1 MHFPDDILDH
11 KDRLVNG
18 VEVTCST
25 LLGVNKSKF
34 PVRHGNC
41 FSMKADNG
49 HSYRIVNFYLENLE
63 EGIRRGKMTLPVR
76 LYILS
81 DPSEGGVAIIF
92 DPKIPTSWYSD
103 RFCETCTPVK
113 FLPFPQR
120 VSHSLKLESGAI
132 TEHKSGDRTMRIERI
147 GDGVVDWRTEEE
159 KSPIVFAKYQ
169 PMIMEP
175 IVCMGAEVEAEMMKA
190 LEAEYSK
197 ETNTEGLFKEITLT
211 SNFRGFKADDAG

>member
-18 VEVTCST
+18 VEITSYT
-25 LLGVNKSKF
+25 LIGVIKSKF

-41 FSMKADNG
+41 FSMKASNG
-49 HSYRIVNFYLENLE
+49 IEYKIVNFYYENIK
-63 EGIRRGKMTLPVR
+63 EGISRGKLTLPVR
-76 LYILS
+76 LYILGDIEHS
-81 DPSEGGVAIIF
+81 RTAIIY
-92 DPKIPTSWYSD
+92 DPKIPTSWYSA
-103 RFCETCTPVK
+103 RFCETCCPVEY
-113 FLPFPQR
+113 LPFPQR
-120 VSHSLKLESGAI
+120 ITHALKRESGAV
-132 TEHKSGDRTMRIERI
+132 TEKKSGDMIVVVERV
-147 GDGVVDWRTEEE
+147 GAAVDWRTEEE
-159 KSPIVFAKYQ
+159 KNPIVYMNYQ
-169 PMIMEP
+169 PMIMES

>member
-11 KDRLVNG
+11 KGRLVNG
-18 VEVTCST
+18 VEVISST

-41 FSMKADNG
+41 FSMRADNG
-49 HSYRIVNFYLENLE
+49 HSYIIVNFYLENLE
-63 EGIRRGKMTLPVR
+63 EGIRREKMTLPVR

-81 DPSEGGVAIIF
+81 DPYKSGVAIIF

-103 RFCETCTPVK
+103 QFCETCTPVEY
-113 FLPFPQR
+113 LPFPQR
-120 VSHSLKLESGAI
+120 VSHALKLESGTI
-132 TEHKSGDRTMRIERI
+132 TEHKYGDRTMIIERI
-147 GDGVVDWRTEEE
+147 GDAIDWSTEEE

-175 IVCMGAEVEAEMMKA
+175 IVCMDANVESEMMKT
-190 LEAEYSK
+190 LEAECST
-197 ETNTEGLFKEITLT
+197 ETKT
-211 SNFRGFKADDAG
+211 DDEQ

>member
-11 KDRLVNG
+11 KGRLVYG
-18 VEVTCST
+18 VEVISST

-41 FSMKADNG
+41 FSMRADNG

-63 EGIRRGKMTLPVR
+63 EGIRREKMTLPVR

-81 DPSEGGVAIIF
+81 DPYKSGVAIIF
-92 DPKIPTSWYSD
+92 DPKIPTSWYSAQ
-103 RFCETCTPVK
+103 FCETCTPVEY
-113 FLPFPQR
+113 LPFPQR
-120 VSHSLKLESGAI
+120 VSHALKLESGTI
-132 TEHKSGDRTMRIERI
+132 TERKYGDRTMIIERV
-147 GDGVVDWRTEEE
+147 GDAIDWRTEEE

-175 IVCMGAEVEAEMMKA
+175 IVYMGADVESEMMKA
-190 LEAEYSK
+190 LEAEWISS
-197 ETNTEGLFKEITLT
+197 ERL
-211 SNFRGFKADDAG
+211 S